1 MRLFYTTDVPING
14 TLDARIRRTAFIVLY
29 KNYNQ
34 IDKKKSPRI
43 TAYERIKIV
52 YKYISAHDFSSPI
65 LTDGENTFASVISAP
80 SLR

>member
-43 TAYERIKIV
+43 TAYERIKTISN
-52 YKYISAHDFSSPI
+52 IFPPRLSAH
-65 LTDGENTFASVISAP
+65 
-80 SLR
+80 RY